1 MSAQNCWKAMENNEN
16 QAILLRASLR
26 FQKKIRPPA
35 EQLLGFLKKSKEQC
49 AFKGKSLEKA
59 PAGGNSGRPA
69 GRSSMCSKS
78 CRLSIFATK
87 NENTDTGKRKLQK
100 AKQNGKASR
109 GLLKSKVFS

>member
-1 MSAQNCWKAMENNEN
+1 MSAQNCWKAIENNEK

-59 PAGGNSGRPA
+59 PAGGESGRPA
-69 GRSSMCSKS
+69 ALLLCSIL
-78 CRLSIFATK
+78 CRL
-87 NENTDTGKRKLQK
+87 L
-100 AKQNGKASR
+100 
-109 GLLKSKVFS
+109 FS